1 MIGKNG
7 MAARQDEVLRPY
19 VKAALAGKTAG
30 YEALVSTYEKLVYNI
45 SLRYT
50 GGNSADAEDITQEVF
65 LKMWRALPAFKWES
79 SFNTWMYR
87 ITQNACLDFVR
98 RNQKEQTVSLS
109 YEDDDDGEEKE
120 VDLVDPEP
128 LPEDRTERREQIE
141 ILRRSIDS
149 LPELQ
154 RQIVLLRDIEGYSYL
169 QIAEMLSL
177 EEGTV
182 KSRLNRARAAL
193 KTVLTESRYFESGS

>member
-7 MAARQDEVLRPY
+7 AADRQDKVLRPY

-50 GGNSADAEDITQEVF
+50 GGNCADAEDITQEVF
-65 LKMWRALPAFKWES
+65 LKMWRSLSTFKWES

-87 ITQNACLDFVR
+87 ITQNTCLDWVR
-98 RNQKEQTVSLS
+98 RSQKEQTVSLS
-109 YEDDDDGEEKE
+109 YEDDDNGEEKE
-120 VDLVDPEP
+120 VELVDPEP
-128 LPEDRTERREQIE
+128 LPEDTAERREQIAL
-141 ILRRSIDS
+141 LRRSIDS
-149 LPELQ
+149 LPESQ
-154 RQIVLLRDIEGYSYL
+154 RQVVLLRDIEGYSYG

-193 KTVLTESRYFESGS
+193 KNILAESRYFESGT